1 MLKLLGNLIIA
12 VIAIPLVIIAIL
24 VVLCI
29 AIIIAGIAISLVI
42 IAIPVVLCISI
53 VMSFFK
59 ESDSSSYK
67 TEIKN
72 RSEKSDKLFESPKPE
87 IENNFEKAVDEL

>member
-1 MLKLLGNLIIA
+1 VLELLGNLIIA
-12 VIAIPLVIIAIL
+12 VIAIAILLIAVIAIPILLVIIGIT

-29 AIIIAGIAISLVI
+29 TVLLNVVSL
-42 IAIPVVLCISI
+42 
-53 VMSFFK
+53 FQ

-67 TEIKN
+67 TEIEN

-87 IENNFEKAVDEL
+87 IEKKNFEKPVFEKAVDDL

>member
-12 VIAIPLVIIAIL
+12 VIAIAVTAIVIATAIE
-24 VVLCI
+24 
-29 AIIIAGIAISLVI
+29 IAISL
-42 IAIPVVLCISI
+42 PVVFLLFIIFIVFSI